1 MGGKTLKFDNI
12 EVNKKVFYAFKQEID
27 LNLVGINKIAI
38 SAKLKHGDKGFKY
51 FVGYKDNNI
60 VWPLYVVLPQMS
72 EYIKYFKNGGK
83 NSVLWL
89 KMISHW
95 LNVMKFGTKLKRR

>member
-60 VWPLYVVLPQMS
+60 V
-72 EYIKYFKNGGK
+72 
-83 NSVLWL
+83 
-89 KMISHW
+89 
-95 LNVMKFGTKLKRR
+95 